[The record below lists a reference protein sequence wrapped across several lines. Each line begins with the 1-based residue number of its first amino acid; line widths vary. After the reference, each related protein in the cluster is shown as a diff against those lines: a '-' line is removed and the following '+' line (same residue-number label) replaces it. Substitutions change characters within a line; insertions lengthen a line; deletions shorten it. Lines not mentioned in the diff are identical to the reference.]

1 MERCRLYKMGKKYS
15 ETVIGI
21 DLGGTN
27 VRAALINADGEYLGG
42 KSVEI
47 EASKGPAFGLEKIR
61 SLVSEVKAESTGP
74 VRAIGIGSTG
84 PLDREKGAIQNPY
97 TLPGWEDVSIVK
109 FLQGHFQVPVTLEND
124 ADAAA
129 LGEAWMGAGQGADCL
144 FMVTVG
150 TGVGTAMIQ
159 KNHIYRGV
167 NGAHPEGGHILIDPS
182 GPECYCGARGCL
194 ESLVSGPAIA
204 DLARRT
210 AAGKTMGF
218 LQETCKGELE
228 ILTAAHV
235 FEGARAGDVTCKE
248 LVKTIS
254 NWLGL
259 GLVSIM
265 MLNLPDVIILGGGVM
280 HSFDLMEP
288 YINQIIQKHD
298 IIIPASKVRLSL
310 AGLGQQAGIFGAA
323 RAAILHLSEGNL

>member
-1 MERCRLYKMGKKYS
+1 VYKRQAK
-15 ETVIGI
+15 
-21 DLGGTN
+21 
-27 VRAALINADGEYLGG
+27 
-42 KSVEI
+42 I
-47 EASKGPAFGLEKIR
+47 EASKGPEFGLEKIR
-61 SLVSEVKAESTGP
+61 NLVTDVINDSTVP

-84 PLDREKGAIQNPY
+84 PLDRDKGAIQNPY
-97 TLPGWEDVSIVK
+97 TLPGWEDVSIVDY
-109 FLQGHFQVPVTLEND
+109 LQEHFRLPTALEND

-129 LGEAWMGAGQGADCL
+129 LGEAWMGAGRDAGCI

-159 KNHIYRGV
+159 ENRIYRGV

-204 DLARRT
+204 ELARKT
-210 AAGKTMGF
+210 AAGMCDGY
-218 LQETCKGELE
+218 LQQVCNGDLKSLS
-228 ILTAAHV
+228 AAQV
-235 FEGARAGDVTCKE
+235 FDGARAGDETCRE
-248 LVKTIS
+248 LVKTVS

-265 MLNLPDVIILGGGVM
+265 MLNLPEVIILGGGVM
-280 HSFDLMEP
+280 RSYDLMEP
-288 YINQIIQKHD
+288 YILQVIQKHD
-298 IIIPASKVRLSL
+298 IIIPTSKVRLSL

-323 RAAILHLSEGNL
+323 RAAFLHLSEGNL